1 MTTRRPPPRG
11 KLAAPADASNELDD
25 DLSAIDLD
33 AADERAIDR
42 AIASV
47 REGRGVSLATFR
59 SILRRL

>member
-59 SILRRL
+59 SILWRR

>member
-11 KLAAPADASNELDD
+11 KLPASADASRELDD

-42 AIASV
+42 ALASA